1 MKLRAALLIACTSL
15 AMSIAGCL
23 PVLAAT
29 RHVVLLFDERV
40 ELPGLSLL
48 DAELVN
54 TLRSNSTTEPI
65 EIYREVM
72 DLFRFGP
79 NAYKALLRDFFRTK
93 YADKKIDLD
102 ELNDIV
108 DDILQDDR
116 RASEV
121 IRRMRSLL
129 RKTPFEPKNIDFN
142 DLVRE
147 TIGFLSALAV
157 ARKVELASLIA
168 PAPLPIVGDRIQLQ
182 QVIPNLVV
190 NAIDAM
196 SGTPGKNRIVSLRT
210 SRVENFAELSISDR
224 GPGIPAERLKDVFEP
239 FFTTK
244 AEGMGMGLSIART
257 LVEAHNGQISAVNA
271 PEAGAVFRVRLPIAR
286 HAAAPATG
294 AGLTGMPGGGT
305 FTALFSHNACYARM
319 NRNLVDCAC
328 KRAKVPESIST
339 LSSR

>member
-1 MKLRAALLIACTSL
+1 VLILIQAGLIA
-15 AMSIAGCL
+15 
-23 PVLAAT
+23 
-29 RHVVLLFDERV
+29 VLLHERSRRHLAEV
-40 ELPGLSLL
+40 QSRQRM
-48 DAELVN
+48 AELAHIN
-54 TLRSNSTTEPI
+54 RFSMAGELTASISH
-65 EIYREVM
+65 EINQPLGAILTNAETARAILKSPYP
-72 DLFRFGP
+72 DL
-79 NAYKALLRDFFRTK
+79 N
-93 YADKKIDLD
+93 

-129 RKTPFEPKNIDFN
+129 RKAPFEPKNIDFN

-157 ARKVELASLIA
+157 ARKVELASLTA

-182 QVIPNLVV
+182 QVILNLVV

-196 SGTPGKNRIVSLRT
+196 SGTPGENRIVSLRT

-244 AEGMGMGLSIART
+244 AEGMGIGLSIART

-286 HAAAPATG
+286 HTAAPAQR
-294 AGLTGMPGGGT
+294 
-305 FTALFSHNACYARM
+305 ALG
-319 NRNLVDCAC
+319 
-328 KRAKVPESIST
+328 
-339 LSSR
+339 